1 MVEDEEDELRLRER
15 LIAGAAAAAAAALP
29 RWDGLL
35 NCRRGGGWDRR
46 DGEEDDKDCDNDPVE
61 NIHPINKE
69 NDDDG

>member
-15 LIAGAAAAAAAALP
+15 LIAGAAAAAAALP

-61 NIHPINKE
+61 NILPINKE